1 MCNFYR
7 KHIARYSEI
16 IYPITQ
22 LVSDKN
28 RKRQKPIWTAECDA
42 AFHKIKECLVN
53 ACMIAHPRIDV
64 PITVICD
71 ASSSAIA
78 GAVTQYVDGI
88 NQPLGFFSKTL
99 YKREKNYTIFSKE
112 LMACYLTIKYFKNLL
127 IGRQFQLL
135 SDNKALIQALNNPT
149 NRPSDRENRQLDYI
163 TSMTNS
169 FSHIPGSSNP
179 VADFISRYVNNDS
192 QSNDKI
198 NTEKVNT
205 MDEIETREA
214 KTAVVEDNDAAK
226 RITSSEPQTH
236 ETGEANKSVDAM
248 THVTSADASR
258 QQTQGTG
265 EACKTV
271 DAMSDITPSE
281 QRNRGTD
288 NTCGVENK
296 SVIENGNVLEN
307 KTVNIIYQQ
316 QDAIPLTEIA
326 KEQENCK
333 EIQSLKANAGH
344 SLKLA
349 EIAIDNMGGVILCD
363 VSLEHKKARPIIP
376 KILRR
381 RIFDKI
387 HDLCHPGL

>member
-1 MCNFYR
+1 
-7 KHIARYSEI
+7 
-16 IYPITQ
+16 
-22 LVSDKN
+22 
-28 RKRQKPIWTAECDA
+28 
-42 AFHKIKECLVN
+42 
-53 ACMIAHPRIDV
+53 
-64 PITVICD
+64 
-71 ASSSAIA
+71 
-78 GAVTQYVDGI
+78 
-88 NQPLGFFSKTL
+88 
-99 YKREKNYTIFSKE
+99 
-112 LMACYLTIKYFKNLL
+112 
-127 IGRQFQLL
+127 
-135 SDNKALIQALNNPT
+135 
-149 NRPSDRENRQLDYI
+149 
-163 TSMTNS
+163 
-169 FSHIPGSSNP
+169 
-179 VADFISRYVNNDS
+179 
-192 QSNDKI
+192 
-198 NTEKVNT
+198 
-205 MDEIETREA
+205 
-214 KTAVVEDNDAAK
+214 
-226 RITSSEPQTH
+226 
-236 ETGEANKSVDAM
+236 M

-333 EIQSLKANAGH
+333 EIQSLKANSGH

-387 HDLCHPGL
+387 HDLCHPGIKSTNNLISERYVWPQMHADITNYVKSCLKCQKNRIFRHTVSQLSSIPIPNERFSEVQIDIVGPFVPSKEFTSPTTKDILWKKENQPKTRYGRTVRPPDRYGQAETEV